1 MTQPIYK
8 LWLMKRATEA
18 YFQLSEAERDQH
30 FAKLEQALEQVGG
43 KMVIFCDS
51 AWSSEQWQAF
61 GVEEYPDIEAVQK
74 LTAIHEEI
82 QHFRFLESMTV
93 LGTKSE
99 LGS

>member
-8 LWLMKRATEA
+8 LWLMKRPTEA
-18 YFQLSEAERDQH
+18 YFQLSEAERDEH
-30 FAKLEQALEQVGG
+30 FAKLEKALEEVGG

-61 GVEEYPDIEAVQK
+61 GVEEYPNIEALQK

-82 QHFRFLESMTV
+82 QHFRYLESMTV
-93 LGTKSE
+93 LGTKSDPE
-99 LGS
+99 S

>member
-1 MTQPIYK
+1 MAQPIYK

-18 YFQLSEAERDQH
+18 YFHLSEAERDQY
-30 FAKLEQALEQVGG
+30 FAKLRQALEQVSD

-51 AWSSEQWQAF
+51 ALSSEQWQAF
-61 GVEEYPDIEAVQK
+61 GVEEYPNIEAVQK

-82 QHFRFLESMTV
+82 QHFRFIESMTV

-99 LGS
+99 PES